1 MRRSEREITDIREIE
16 AVISSADVCRIALAN
31 DNVPYIV
38 TMNFGYKGGKHKKL
52 YFHCAREG
60 RKLEMIRKNNYV
72 CFEFDIDHDLHK
84 GKTACDFGMRYRSV
98 IGYGRMTIITG
109 DDEKKKGLDSIM
121 LHYAEEKDFS
131 YQRTS
136 LARMLLLRLD
146 ILEMNGKSA
155 QT

>member
-1 MRRSEREITDIREIE
+1 MRRREREITDIREIE

-38 TMNFGYKGGKHKKL
+38 TMNFGYKGGEHKML

-60 RKLEMIRKNNYV
+60 WKLEMIRKNNYV

-98 IGYGRMTIITG
+98 IGYGRITIITR
-109 DDEKKKGLDSIM
+109 DDEKKQGLASIM
-121 LHYAEEKDFS
+121 MHYAEEKDFTYERS
-131 YQRTS
+131 A
-136 LARMLLLRLD
+136 LDRMLLLRLD
-146 ILEMNGKSA
+146 ILEMTGKKC
-155 QT
+155 